1 MTADAQAMEHCKECA
16 GALVLTESDYVC
28 TRCGLVCRFPVLLP
42 GFDTPPEGCEETCTV
57 IEAMVYSL
65 GFEEGKLEEVNLV
78 YKTYKDSLDLTRV
91 HNQCEVV
98 CAILVFVTKQSNFL
112 LYCNHFGLLEK
123 KVSAHLQ
130 NVRKLY
136 PEPSREEAIFGIV
149 CSLCDTFNLPLGMF
163 PAISAELCDLP
174 HSETVVAGALVC
186 KFAAGKVKQKC
197 VSRELTVSSTALST
211 CMKRINTLCA
221 ET

>member
-1 MTADAQAMEHCKECA
+1 MEHCRECA

-28 TRCGLVCRFPVLLP
+28 TQCGLVCKIPVFLP
-42 GFDTPPEGCEETCTV
+42 CYDTDYTVPRCEESCTV

-65 GFEEGKLEEVNLV
+65 GFEEGKVEEVNLV
-78 YKTYKDSLDLTRV
+78 YKTYKDSVDLTRV

-112 LYCNHFGLLEK
+112 LYCNHFGLLAK

-130 NVRKLY
+130 KVRKLY
-136 PEPSREEAIFGIV
+136 PESSRQEAIFEIV
-149 CSLCDTFNLPLGMF
+149 RSLCATFNLPLDTF

-197 VSRELTVSSTALST
+197 VSRELTVSTTALST
-211 CMKRINTLCA
+211 CMKRLNSLNAPNIVP
-221 ET
+221 